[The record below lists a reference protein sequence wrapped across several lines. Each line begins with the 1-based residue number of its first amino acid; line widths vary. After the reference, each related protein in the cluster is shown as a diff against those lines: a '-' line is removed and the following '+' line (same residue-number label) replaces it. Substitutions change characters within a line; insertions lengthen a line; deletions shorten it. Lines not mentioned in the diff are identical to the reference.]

1 MNTLLWVL
9 LSLYIMIFVGRK
21 VSEYYLNKK
30 LEKHWKKILI
40 GEEKTL
46 KHTSEDGSVK
56 VEFSYR
62 AGLLPNLALVGGLGL
77 LVWWLV
83 KK

>member
-30 LEKHWKKILI
+30 LEKLRMEQEAYKSLETSDFDQLWLLCLLHLAMRRR
-40 GEEKTL
+40 GEY
-46 KHTSEDGSVK
+46 DGL
-56 VEFSYR
+56 EE
-62 AGLLPNLALVGGLGL
+62 NID
-77 LVWWLV
+77 W
-83 KK
+83 

>member
-1 MNTLLWVL
+1 M
-9 LSLYIMIFVGRK
+9 MD
-21 VSEYYLNKK
+21 
-30 LEKHWKKILI
+30 WKKILI

-83 KK
+83 KKQTLFESIISDC

>member
-1 MNTLLWVL
+1 M
-9 LSLYIMIFVGRK
+9 MD
-21 VSEYYLNKK
+21 
-30 LEKHWKKILI
+30 WKKILI

-46 KHTSEDGSVK
+46 KHTSEDGSVI

>member
-1 MNTLLWVL
+1 MD
-9 LSLYIMIFVGRK
+9 
-21 VSEYYLNKK
+21 
-30 LEKHWKKILI
+30 WKKTLI

-46 KHTSEDGSVK
+46 KHISEDGSIK
-56 VEFSYR
+56 VEFSYC
-62 AGLLPNLALVGGLGL
+62 AGLLPNLAVVGGLGL

>member
-1 MNTLLWVL
+1 M
-9 LSLYIMIFVGRK
+9 MD
-21 VSEYYLNKK
+21 
-30 LEKHWKKILI
+30 WKKILI

-77 LVWWLV
+77 LVWCLV

>member
-30 LEKHWKKILI
+30 LEKLRMEQEAHKSLETSDFDQLWLLCLLHLVMIRG
-40 GEEKTL
+40 GE
-46 KHTSEDGSVK
+46 SN
-56 VEFSYR
+56 
-62 AGLLPNLALVGGLGL
+62 GLEENID
-77 LVWWLV
+77 W
-83 KK
+83 